1 MYKLNQLINHL
12 HQLWH
17 RHAQQRLHKE
27 QTVENNNESVMYTEE
42 QLMARLKFFIGI
54 CLSLTL
60 FGIVF
65 VVLYSLIFVT
75 QPLNAISPIDQKFF
89 ELIVPIATF
98 LTGTLSG
105 IMLAGGDKDAQK
117 QALTA
122 ANAGWSK
129 PPSPTPTAPSGGF
142 GSGATTSTTGF
153 GGGAPA
159 FGAPSTG
166 GFGAPSTGFGSAP
179 LGGNTASS
187 FGGGGFGGAPSTTVA
202 PVPSWGTTPVAM
214 TAGGKAIVPDMPQP
228 EL

>member
-1 MYKLNQLINHL
+1 
-12 HQLWH
+12 
-17 RHAQQRLHKE
+17 
-27 QTVENNNESVMYTEE
+27 MYTEE

-122 ANAGWSK
+122 ANAGWGR
-129 PPSPTPTAPSGGF
+129 PPSPTPTNGGPSNGGF
-142 GSGATTSTTGF
+142 NSSSS
-153 GGGAPA
+153 GAPA
-159 FGAPSTG
+159 FGAPTSGFGAAPG
-166 GFGAPSTGFGSAP
+166 GFGSPAPA
-179 LGGNTASS
+179 ASG
-187 FGGGGFGGAPSTTVA
+187 FGGGGFGSPSPATVPGSFGGGAGFGAPTA
-202 PVPSWGTTPVAM
+202 PAM
-214 TAGGKAIVPDMPQP
+214 TANGKAIVPDFQHP
-228 EL
+228 EI

>member
-1 MYKLNQLINHL
+1 
-12 HQLWH
+12 
-17 RHAQQRLHKE
+17 
-27 QTVENNNESVMYTEE
+27 VENNNVPIMYTEE

-105 IMLAGGDKDAQK
+105 IMLAGNDKDAQK

-129 PPSPTPTAPSGGF
+129 PSTP
-142 GSGATTSTTGF
+142 ATTSFAPPTPSPF
-153 GGGAPA
+153 GGMSGSVPLSMPSAFTPAPMPPA
-159 FGAPSTG
+159 SPPFVPGVTMSSTG
-166 GFGAPSTGFGSAP
+166 KPMP
-179 LGGNTASS
+179 IQ
-187 FGGGGFGGAPSTTVA
+187 P
-202 PVPSWGTTPVAM
+202 
-214 TAGGKAIVPDMPQP
+214 PQP